1 MRMQAPRRDI
11 NVAGNRVTGG
21 GDRVP
26 GCHHVVSVRERVANS
41 EISWRRMVCESVKKS
56 TPYSCRDTFI
66 TEQLS
71 KGVSSTII
79 AKWCDTSVKM
89 IETHYFDSSVINILP
104 L

>member
-1 MRMQAPRRDI
+1 M
-11 NVAGNRVTGG
+11 
-21 GDRVP
+21 
-26 GCHHVVSVRERVANS
+26 VSEP
-41 EISWRRMVCESVKKS
+41 VKES

-71 KGVSSTII
+71 NGISPTII

-89 IETHYFDSSVINILP
+89 IETHYFDLSVINVLP